1 MRSLSR
7 HLLAVDQGSSGAT
20 CLLPAS
26 VDSTWNPEKPC
37 YFGSFFFT
45 VQSQQF
51 FMSVM
56 LHRGILFCCIAY
68 LNGRSFAGRYRH
80 KPEVFSL
87 PFLAKLDFIC
97 HLPFL

>member
-7 HLLAVDQGSSGAT
+7 HLLAVEQGSSGAT

-26 VDSTWNPEKPC
+26 LDSTQNPEKPG
-37 YFGSFFFT
+37 YFGSAFFT
-45 VQSQQF
+45 VQPQQF

-56 LHRGILFCCIAY
+56 LHRGILFCCMAY
-68 LNGRSFAGRYRH
+68 LNVRSSAGRYRH
-80 KPEVFSL
+80 ESEVFSL
-87 PFLAKLDFIC
+87 PFLAKLYFIC